1 MGCFLCQKGYL
12 RKDQWELW
20 NKWYLTKDQY
30 LNKTEADFSPQHKFY
45 YDNIMKGR
53 EPQGEV
59 LKWKM
64 PGEPLFKDLWGIG
77 YKEEKK

>member
-1 MGCFLCQKGYL
+1 M
-12 RKDQWELW
+12 
-20 NKWYLTKDQY
+20 NKSD
-30 LNKTEADFSPQHKFY
+30 ADFPPQHKFY

-53 EPQGEV
+53 EAGGEV

-77 YKEEKK
+77 YKEEKNNPRRGLRQLFAAPSFY